1 MNPNKKRT
9 DPRGPVESLV
19 SRSGA
24 VVASYGGGTN
34 STAMIIEWVS
44 RGLRLDAVVFA
55 DTEAEKPWT
64 YELIRIFSRWLVAH
78 GYPPV
83 VIVHNDG
90 MHGSLERECLTNGC
104 LPSVAFGYSSC
115 SDKYK
120 LRPFRKWLKASGL
133 QNVTVLLGFDAGE
146 PGRKSR
152 ALKYAS
158 GYDKVFP
165 LIEWGFGRER
175 CIETIDR
182 AGLPRPGKSAC
193 FFCPNTKP
201 HEILDLQTYHPD
213 LVERAI
219 AIEDRAAN
227 SLLNIKGLGR
237 AWSWK
242 DFICADDAQQKMFGS
257 ACMGQPCGCYDG

>member
-1 MNPNKKRT
+1 MNMNRKT
-9 DPRGPVESLV
+9 DRSRPPVKCLV
-19 SRSGA
+19 SRDGA

-34 STAMIIEWVS
+34 STAMIIEWVGL
-44 RGLRLDAVVFA
+44 GLRLDAVVFA
-55 DTEAEKPWT
+55 DTGAEKPET
-64 YELIRIFSRWLVAH
+64 YSFVGLFSDWLVAR
-78 GYPPV
+78 GYPAV
-83 VIVHNDG
+83 VIVQNNG
-90 MHGSLERECLTNGC
+90 MHGTLENECLTNGR
-104 LPSVAFGYSSC
+104 LPSATFGYSSC

-165 LIEWGFGRER
+165 LIEWQWSRKR
-175 CIETIDR
+175 CIEAIDM

-201 HEILDLQTYHPD
+201 HEILALQDKHPD

-219 AIEDRAAN
+219 ALEGNAELR
-227 SLLNIKGLGR
+227 SIKGLGR

-242 DFICADDAQQKMFGS
+242 DFVCADDAQQRMFGS
-257 ACMGQPCGCYDG
+257 VCMGQPCGCYDG

>member
-1 MNPNKKRT
+1 MKQNKKRT
-9 DPRGPVESLV
+9 DPRGPVESFV

-34 STAMIIEWVS
+34 STAMIIEWVA

-55 DTEAEKPWT
+55 DTGAEKPET
-64 YELIRIFSRWLVAH
+64 YAFVDLFSGWLVQH
-78 GYPPV
+78 GYPAV
-83 VIVHNDG
+83 VVVRNDG
-90 MHGSLERECLTNGC
+90 MHGSLERECLTNGR
-104 LPSVAFGYSSC
+104 LPSATFGFSSC

-120 LRPFRKWLKASGL
+120 LRPFRKWLKTSGL
-133 QNVTVLLGFDAGE
+133 ENVTVLLGFDAGE

-165 LIEWGFGRER
+165 LIEWEWSRER
-175 CIETIDR
+175 CIEAIDN

-201 HEILDLQTYHPD
+201 HEILKLQAYHPD

-219 AIEDRAAN
+219 AIEDNA
-227 SLLNIKGLGR
+227 SLRSIKGLGR

-257 ACMGQPCGCYDG
+257 VCMGQPCGCYDG